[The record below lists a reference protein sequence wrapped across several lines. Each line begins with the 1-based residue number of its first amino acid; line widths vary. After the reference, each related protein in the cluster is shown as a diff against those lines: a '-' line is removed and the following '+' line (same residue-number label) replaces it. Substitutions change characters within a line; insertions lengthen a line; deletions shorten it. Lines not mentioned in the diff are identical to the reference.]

1 MSLPS
6 IGDAVALS
14 GPVSLGWSYGAP
26 VVQFPPLRR
35 YFGGWMNSIVMPS
48 ASRV

>member
-14 GPVSLGWSYGAP
+14 GPVSFGWSYA
-26 VVQFPPLRR
+26 VVKFPSLRR